1 MWPENKMKWQ
11 VKLKLVSNIPPAVES
26 QIEEMIQPPL
36 WLKESRLLRSNVG
49 DTYSF
54 DMNLI

>member
-26 QIEEMIQPPL
+26 QIEEMIQLPL
-36 WLKESRLLRSNVG
+36 WLKESRLLRSDVG